1 VVLSAHSFLFTAWS
15 ADKFGRK
22 VSIQIGAF
30 IMIIGAALC
39 AGSVNVAMF
48 LVARFIAGFGIGI
61 LVTSI
66 PM

>member
-1 VVLSAHSFLFTAWS
+1 
-15 ADKFGRK
+15 
-22 VSIQIGAF
+22 
-30 IMIIGAALC
+30 MIIGAALC